1 MEKEFN
7 KNDEINLK
15 DIFLIFLRNKK
26 LIGYFSAIFFIF
38 GIIFSIF
45 SEKKWEGN
53 FQIVLKSKASEEEGL
68 IGRNPAINNLLPLT
82 IAGTTDINTEVGIL
96 KSPAVLMPI
105 FKYVLK
111 EKTLLDKNYNLNF
124 KQWKKNS
131 LDISLQE
138 GTYILDIIYR
148 DKDKKVVLPVLTKIS
163 QTYQEY
169 SDKKEKI
176 SYSYTI
182 DFLNKQI
189 SKYKDKTK
197 QSLKKV
203 QEFAIDQDLVV
214 MNEFLVS
221 PQPENATSEFNVAL
235 NQDFELVR
243 IRAKNNI
250 KQIDLQIKKLES
262 LDLEEDSS
270 SIPFM
275 GIIEDDLSIKTIRT
289 SLDSIDEKI
298 VLGKSKYTEK
308 DPILKRLKEEKKE
321 TLKLLKARSIGIL
334 KAKRIVAES
343 IEESASRPKD
353 VLLEYKNL
361 LRESYRD
368 EMTLSALEN
377 KLRAISL
384 ANAKT
389 KEPYELITK
398 PTLLDKPIGLRKSH
412 GGIIGVLFGTFL
424 GFIYTILKE
433 KNSKNII
440 VMDSIRKYI
449 DLKILKRLETDII
462 SENNNLTTYIM
473 DKYSLEPIPINILFN
488 KNISEEDF
496 NLIKI
501 SLEILEE
508 KEKIKINKFNLNDK
522 FPKNIDLIFITS
534 LNQLKRSQLEEISER
549 FSILNVKVSALFCCD

>member
-1 MEKEFN
+1 
-7 KNDEINLK
+7 
-15 DIFLIFLRNKK
+15 
-26 LIGYFSAIFFIF
+26 
-38 GIIFSIF
+38 
-45 SEKKWEGN
+45 
-53 FQIVLKSKASEEEGL
+53 
-68 IGRNPAINNLLPLT
+68 
-82 IAGTTDINTEVGIL
+82 
-96 KSPAVLMPI
+96 MPI

-111 EKTLLDKNYNLNF
+111 EKTLIDKNYNLNF

-138 GTYILDIIYR
+138 GTYILDIFYR

-189 SKYKDKTK
+189 SKYKDQTK

-221 PQPENATSEFNVAL
+221 PQAENATNEFNVAR

-298 VLGKSKYTEK
+298 VLGNQN
-308 DPILKRLKEEKKE
+308 ILK
-321 TLKLLKARSIGIL
+321 
-334 KAKRIVAES
+334 
-343 IEESASRPKD
+343 
-353 VLLEYKNL
+353 
-361 LRESYRD
+361 
-368 EMTLSALEN
+368 
-377 KLRAISL
+377 
-384 ANAKT
+384 
-389 KEPYELITK
+389 
-398 PTLLDKPIGLRKSH
+398 
-412 GGIIGVLFGTFL
+412 
-424 GFIYTILKE
+424 
-433 KNSKNII
+433 
-440 VMDSIRKYI
+440 
-449 DLKILKRLETDII
+449 
-462 SENNNLTTYIM
+462 
-473 DKYSLEPIPINILFN
+473 
-488 KNISEEDF
+488 
-496 NLIKI
+496 
-501 SLEILEE
+501 
-508 KEKIKINKFNLNDK
+508 KINFEK
-522 FPKNIDLIFITS
+522 T
-534 LNQLKRSQLEEISER
+534 
-549 FSILNVKVSALFCCD
+549 

>member
-1 MEKEFN
+1 
-7 KNDEINLK
+7 
-15 DIFLIFLRNKK
+15 
-26 LIGYFSAIFFIF
+26 
-38 GIIFSIF
+38 
-45 SEKKWEGN
+45 
-53 FQIVLKSKASEEEGL
+53 
-68 IGRNPAINNLLPLT
+68 
-82 IAGTTDINTEVGIL
+82 
-96 KSPAVLMPI
+96 MPI